1 MAHVKA
7 SFVSAMAQR
16 LAKAGY
22 TDTVDV
28 SPEISLGDYGLMR
41 NPRTGRVQY
50 ALPCDD
56 RQTTFAL
63 DWTIVDLDDAKEFLA
78 DAPDDFFSFVGTSKE
93 DYTANLDEQYLAGLI
108 QDANMYN
115 GYFRQSRTWQ

>member
-1 MAHVKA
+1 MANVKA

-16 LAKAGY
+16 LDKAGY

-56 RQTTFAL
+56 KQTTFVL
-63 DWTIVDLDDAKEFLA
+63 DWTIVDLDDAKEFLEN
-78 DAPDDFFSFVGTSKE
+78 APDGFFSFVGLSKE
-93 DYTANLDEQYLAGLI
+93 DYTANLDEQYLSGLI

-115 GYFRQSRTWQ
+115 GYFQQSCTWQ